1 MPERQSGSDPSTAGL
16 VGFAL
21 LLSLQ
26 LAGEWLSRVLALPM
40 PGPVLGMLLL
50 LPLLGLAQVRAPVGA
65 CAQFLL
71 NHLSLLFIPVGV
83 GLVTHLHLMAQN
95 GLKVL
100 VVLIAS
106 TLIGLAVTAF
116 TFYALARRQAP
127 QNTPGKD

>member
-1 MPERQSGSDPSTAGL
+1 
-16 VGFAL
+16 
-21 LLSLQ
+21 
-26 LAGEWLSRVLALPM
+26 M

-50 LPLLGLAQVRAPVGA
+50 LPLLGLGRVREPVGA

-95 GLKVL
+95 GFKVL
-100 VVLIAS
+100 VVLVAS

-116 TFYALARRQAP
+116 TFNALARQQAARSAR
-127 QNTPGKD
+127 NKG